1 MTPPI
6 CTSIARIPAR
16 TENTVRPLE
25 ERLVKSPSHGFD
37 AVPGTKFD
45 RTGLVK
51 VRIIPAI
58 MARALEYLLSMF
70 TNAKDASPRLCLN
83 SPAKRVQIPS
93 RSRCGGFRSDP
104 LDPKQH
110 RRVVFQDLLNTDSQT
125 SNVKTLELVECA
137 QFFLGPAK
145 D

>member
-1 MTPPI
+1 VTPPI

-25 ERLVKSPSHGFD
+25 ERLVNSPSHGFD
-37 AVPGTKFD
+37 AVPGTRFD

-51 VRIIPAI
+51 VRIIPAM
-58 MARALEYLLSMF
+58 MARVLEYLLLMF
-70 TNAKDASPRLCLN
+70 TNAKEASPRLCLN
-83 SPAKRVQIPS
+83 SPAKSVQIPS
-93 RSRCGGFRSDP
+93 LSRWGGFRSDP

-110 RRVVFQDLLNTDSQT
+110 RHVVFQDLLNTYSQT
-125 SNVKTLELVECA
+125 SNVKTLEQVECI
-137 QFFLGPAK
+137 QFFIGPAK

>member
-16 TENTVRPLE
+16 TENTVRPFE
-25 ERLVKSPSHGFD
+25 ERLVNSPSHGFD

-51 VRIIPAI
+51 VRIIPAT

-70 TNAKDASPRLCLN
+70 TNAIRS
-83 SPAKRVQIPS
+83 VPS
-93 RSRCGGFRSDP
+93 ALLEFSR
-104 LDPKQH
+104 
-110 RRVVFQDLLNTDSQT
+110 
-125 SNVKTLELVECA
+125 
-137 QFFLGPAK
+137 
-145 D
+145 

>member
-1 MTPPI
+1 MAPPI

-25 ERLVKSPSHGFD
+25 ERLVNSPSHGFD
-37 AVPGTKFD
+37 AVPGTRFD
-45 RTGLVK
+45 RTGLVR
-51 VRIIPAI
+51 VRIIPATI
-58 MARALEYLLSMF
+58 ARALEYLLSMF
-70 TNAKDASPRLCLN
+70 TNAKEASPRLCLN

-110 RRVVFQDLLNTDSQT
+110 RRVVFQDLLNSDSQT
-125 SNVKTLELVECA
+125 SNVKTLELIACA